1 MSEYL
6 QENRRAVIML
16 VVALCVAALGGLY
29 LLLSGGGSEEPPP
42 VTRGETPQPAVT
54 VEPVDQ
60 SDAIVTTAVVRGAN
74 SNPFGPLSGTQT
86 DAVTSSDSSSSD
98 KSKSSQKNS
107 SSSSTK
113 SSSQTS
119 VDVKTTDTTNNTTVD
134 VTGSQTG
141 DETKPEEPKNVVPE
155 PIDSGKDSGDAIPV
169 TLLEVESDYV
179 VARVDSERSKLYI
192 GIPGVD
198 GVTYFAPLG
207 GGCAW
212 LGRTDSEVRVSLCKG
227 KTERL

>member
-16 VVALCVAALGGLY
+16 VVALCVAVLGGLY
-29 LLLSGGGSEEPPP
+29 LLLSGGGSEELTP
-42 VTRGETPQPAVT
+42 VTKGETPQPAVT

-60 SDAIVTTAVVRGAN
+60 SDAIVTTVVSRGAN
-74 SNPFGPLSGTQT
+74 SNPFGPLSGTET
-86 DAVTSSDSSSSD
+86 DAVTSSDSS
-98 KSKSSQKNS
+98 KSSQKNS
-107 SSSSTK
+107 TSSSSTK
-113 SSSQTS
+113 SSSRTT
-119 VDVKTTDTTNNTTVD
+119 VDVTTTDTTNNTTVD

-155 PIDSGKDSGDAIPV
+155 PIDNGKDSGDAIPV
-169 TLLEVESDYV
+169 TLLEVQSDYV
-179 VARVDSERSKLYI
+179 IARVDGDRSKLYI
-192 GIPGVD
+192 SLPGTE
-198 GVTYFAPLG
+198 GVTYVAPLG

-212 LGRTDSEVRVSLCKG
+212 LGRTDSEVRVSVCEG

>member
-16 VVALCVAALGGLY
+16 VVALCVAVLGGLY
-29 LLLSGGGSEEPPP
+29 LLLSGGGSEELTP
-42 VTRGETPQPAVT
+42 VTKGETPQPAVT

-60 SDAIVTTAVVRGAN
+60 SDAIVTTVVSRGAN
-74 SNPFGPLSGTQT
+74 SNPFGALSGTET
-86 DAVTSSDSSSSD
+86 DAVTSSDSS
-98 KSKSSQKNS
+98 KSSQKNS
-107 SSSSTK
+107 TSSSTTK
-113 SSSQTS
+113 SSSRTTVDGTS
-119 VDVKTTDTTNNTTVD
+119 TDTTNNTTVD

-155 PIDSGKDSGDAIPV
+155 PIDNGKDSGDAIPV
-169 TLLEVESDYV
+169 TLLEVQSDYV
-179 VARVDSERSKLYI
+179 IARVDGDRSKLYI
-192 GIPGVD
+192 SLPGTA
-198 GVTYFAPLG
+198 GVTYVAPLG

-212 LGRTDSEVRVSLCKG
+212 LGRTDSEVRVSVCEG

>member
-16 VVALCVAALGGLY
+16 VVALCVAALGGMY
-29 LLLSGGGSEEPPP
+29 LLLSGGGSEELTP
-42 VTRGETPQPAVT
+42 VTKGETPQPAVT

-60 SDAIVTTAVVRGAN
+60 SDAIVATVVSRGAN
-74 SNPFGPLSGTQT
+74 SNPFGRLSGTET
-86 DAVTSSDSSSSD
+86 EAAISSDSST
-98 KSKSSQKNS
+98 SSQKDNS

-113 SSSQTS
+113 STS
-119 VDVKTTDTTNNTTVD
+119 RTTVDVTTTDTTNNTTVD

-155 PIDSGKDSGDAIPV
+155 PIDNGKDSGDAIPV
-169 TLLEVESDYV
+169 TLLEVQSDYV
-179 VARVDSERSKLYI
+179 IARVDGDRSKLYI
-192 GIPGVD
+192 SLPGTE
-198 GVTYFAPLG
+198 GVTYVAPLG

-212 LGRTDSEVRVSLCKG
+212 LGRTDSEVRVSLCEG